1 MAEGSAWAV
10 WDEPD
15 GAASGCAPDCVRVTK
30 ALFTDSTVVT
40 NDTMHMMDTLATH
53 DITILAEDD
62 DILAVAKPA
71 GMVVHPAYRHPD
83 GTLTDAIFAYAD
95 RCGVARPW
103 LLHRL
108 DRETS
113 GVVLF
118 ARTEQARRALVR
130 QFQQRLIVKRYLAIV
145 CGGFAAS
152 SGEIDAPLGRDP
164 ADRRRVIISPD
175 GKPARTQY
183 QALAA
188 RADFSLALAE
198 PLTGRTHQI
207 RAHLASQGTPL
218 AGDAVYGGVNE
229 ATIAAGIERVQLHAW
244 ELVFRHPATGGAYV
258 ARAPVPP
265 DMRAALRILGL
276 WGDMTTLPGLAR
288 TSLAEG
294 R

>member
-1 MAEGSAWAV
+1 M
-10 WDEPD
+10 
-15 GAASGCAPDCVRVTK
+15 GADASMVTTDTIR
-30 ALFTDSTVVT
+30 ALDA
-40 NDTMHMMDTLATH
+40 LE
-53 DITILAEDD
+53 ITILAEDD

-71 GMVVHPAYRHPD
+71 RMVVHPAYRHPD

-108 DRETS
+108 DCETS

-130 QFQQRLIVKRYLAIV
+130 QFQQRLIVKRYLAIII
-145 CGGFAAS
+145 GEPSTS

-183 QALAA
+183 QTLAA
-188 RADFSLALAE
+188 RAGFALALVE

-229 ATIAAGIERVQLHAW
+229 ATIAAGIGRVQLHAW
-244 ELVFRHPATGGAYV
+244 KLVFRHPATGEATV
-258 ARAPVPP
+258 VRAPVPP
-265 DMRAALRILGL
+265 DMRDALHTLGL
-276 WGDMTTLPGLAR
+276 WDDMTTLPGLVR
-288 TSLAEG
+288 TSRAEG
-294 R
+294 RC